1 MTSMVFIEIVVLVA
15 ALPPVLRELRP
26 YLPLLSSRAC
36 SHHVRIITAAQP
48 TPLPDGKPRRKP
60 RG

>member
-1 MTSMVFIEIVVLVA
+1 MTSMMFIEIVVLMA

-36 SHHVRIITAAQP
+36 AHQVRIITAAQP
-48 TPLPDGKPRRKP
+48 TPPPEGKPRGRPP
-60 RG
+60 R